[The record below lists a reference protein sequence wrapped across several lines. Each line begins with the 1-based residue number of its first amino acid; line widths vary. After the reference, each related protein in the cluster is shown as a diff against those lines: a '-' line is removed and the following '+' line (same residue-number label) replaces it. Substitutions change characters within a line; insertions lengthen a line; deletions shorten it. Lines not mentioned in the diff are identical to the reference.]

1 MEDQIRELVRQEAE
15 KIFSEK
21 FKSLTNQSPD
31 YISVKDFQKSYGVSA
46 PTLYRH
52 VNAGHLNLVKLGGKS
67 FLKRKQAEALFI
79 TVK

>member
-1 MEDQIRELVRQEAE
+1 MEEQIRELARQEAE

-21 FKSLTNQSPD
+21 FASVTNQKPD
-31 YISVKDFQKSYGVSA
+31 FISIQDFQKSYGVSA

-52 VNAGHLNLVKLGGKS
+52 INNHHLDLVKFGGKS